1 MHYMV
6 YVICNPARTI
16 FFLGVTGGFTD
27 GIFDTSIIT
36 PPGISLWQNCTLLV
50 HHKQFR
56 ELDQAADYIE
66 QLQQGV
72 NRWSFPE
79 IEHRNRRWRD
89 LSDQWLNP
97 TRLLSFQVIRNSFY
111 CCAN

>member
-27 GIFDTSIIT
+27 GIFDTSILT
-36 PPGISLWQNCTLLV
+36 PPGISLWQNCTVLV
-50 HHKQFR
+50 HHKKFR
-56 ELDQAADYIE
+56 ELDGAADYLE
-66 QLQQGV
+66 QLQQGIH
-72 NRWSFPE
+72 RWRFQE
-79 IEHRNRRWRD
+79 IEHRNKGWRD

-97 TRLLSFQVIRNSFY
+97 TQLLSFQVFCNSLY
-111 CCAN
+111 CCLN